1 MILHGQT
8 PAADPIES
16 KQPVQEKYD
25 PEDPDLK
32 PVEPINNQYV
42 DPFAHEE
49 SSEVKYKTLKW
60 WYVLIILPFGN
71 GIKLKIRLGNVECV
85 CCIRLSASLL
95 RSDLIQCSHD
105 CRIRLAGCPIPASNP
120 GYYWFSPVCHAAFN
134 LQ

>member
-60 WYVLIILPFGN
+60 WYVLIILSFGSGLELTN
-71 GIKLKIRLGNVECV
+71 RLGNVECV
-85 CCIRLSASLL
+85 CCIRFPPPL
-95 RSDLIQCSHD
+95 RS
-105 CRIRLAGCPIPASNP
+105 NP
-120 GYYWFSPVCHAAFN
+120 
-134 LQ
+134 LQS